1 MVSKLN
7 FKIIKSIL
15 ISILFIVTS
24 CSKKQEVTLFYPE
37 FSNISTTVDTF
48 YGMKVPDPYRNLENL
63 NDSTVIEWFHHQN
76 NLTSEYLNKI
86 KGRKQFLTQALQIS
100 NKEKTTKEQLSIN
113 KNGVFFY
120 LKTDPSKNSN
130 TLYMKESEDA
140 DEIPLY
146 SSASFGENYLINYY
160 TFNSNSTKAVI
171 SLSKKGEDASILS
184 IYDATTQKISDHTIT
199 NASPSLV
206 GDITWLPDN
215 HRFIY
220 LEIPHFDYQDKSY
233 LTHTQSMLYDTNSKN
248 TRGTVIFG
256 TQKNTALDINKEDFP
271 FVQIN
276 QDTKKYIIG
285 SIDKGFGYKDVYIES
300 IANVSN
306 PNWKLLFTKDQK
318 ITRFRIAGD
327 QLIYLTSIN
336 GSNFSIC
343 ATSLLNP
350 NFESPDV
357 LVKEKK
363 DEVIRTYEVVNDA
376 LYYTTV
382 KNGVHASFYKYKKGE
397 EKKIALP
404 YTSGSSNLSL
414 QNNELYISIIGWTK
428 PFTLYKYDT
437 VEETF
442 EYAML
447 DKLSFPNFENFI
459 VKEIEVPTKDGIHIP
474 VSIIHSENITLDGTN
489 PTIMLSYGAYGASM
503 TPFFYTPF
511 MLWVEQGGIWVIPH
525 VRGGGEKGDAW
536 YKAGYKT
543 TKPNT
548 WNDVITTAEYL
559 IENNYTSPDYLVNM
573 GSSAGG
579 IAAGR
584 SLTERPDLFKVG
596 ILDVPSLNLVR
607 SEEQPYGLN
616 SIKEFGTVK
625 DSIEFFA
632 LYEMDSYHHIKEG
645 VAYPAIIVNTGMKD
659 GLVTPWDPAKF
670 VARIQQATTSNNPIL
685 FTVDFNAGHSG
696 DGTMQKYYDDITKLL
711 SFAFWQTGHPDYQ
724 LE

>member
-1 MVSKLN
+1 MDNKLN
-7 FKIIKSIL
+7 FKITKSIV
-15 ISILFIVTS
+15 ICILFIVTS
-24 CSKKQEVTLFYPE
+24 CSKKQEVALFYPE
-37 FSNISTTVDTF
+37 FSNISTTIDTF

-63 NDSTVIEWFHHQN
+63 NDSTVIKWLHLQN
-76 NLTSEYLNKI
+76 NLASEYLNKI
-86 KGRKQFLTQALQIS
+86 KGRKQFLTHALQIS
-100 NKEKTTKEQLSIN
+100 NKEKVTKEHLHIN
-113 KNGVFFY
+113 KEGVFFY
-120 LKTDPSKNSN
+120 LKIDPSKNSN
-130 TLYMKESEDA
+130 TLYMKESDSPE
-140 DEIPLY
+140 EIPLY
-146 SSASFGENYLINYY
+146 TSALYGDNYLINYY
-160 TFNSNSTKAVI
+160 KFNDNSTKVAI
-171 SLSKKGEDASILS
+171 SLSKKGEDASILV
-184 IYDATTQKISDHTIT
+184 IYDMTTKKTFDQTII
-199 NASPSLV
+199 NVSPSLV

-215 HRFIY
+215 NRFIY

-233 LTHTQSMLYDTNSKN
+233 LTNTQSMLYDTSSMSA
-248 TRGTVIFG
+248 RGKVIFSS
-256 TQKNTALDINKEDFP
+256 QKNTELDIKKEDFP

-276 QDTKKYIIG
+276 QSTKKYILG
-285 SIDKGFGYKDVYIES
+285 SIDKGLGYKEVYIED
-300 IANVSN
+300 IAHVDN

-318 ITRFRIAGD
+318 ITRFRIIGD
-327 QLIYLTSIN
+327 QLIYLTSKN
-336 GSNFSIC
+336 SSNFSIC
-343 ATSLLNP
+343 TTPLSNP
-350 NFESPDV
+350 NFESPKI
-357 LVKEKK
+357 LVKEKE
-363 DEVIRTYEVVNDA
+363 DEVIRTYEIVNND
-376 LYYTTV
+376 LYYTTI
-382 KNGVHASFYKYKKGE
+382 KNGVHASFYSLKQGVE
-397 EKKIALP
+397 TKIKLP
-404 YTSGSSNLSL
+404 YTSGNSDLSL
-414 QNNELYISIIGWTK
+414 LNNELYISIKGWTK
-428 PFTLYKYDT
+428 PYTLYKYNT
-437 VEETF
+437 SHETF
-442 EYAML
+442 EYIML
-447 DKLSFPNFENFI
+447 DKPSFPNFEDFI
-459 VKEIEVPTKDGIHIP
+459 VKEIEVPTKDSVLIP
-474 VSIIHSENITLDGTN
+474 VSIIHSKNIKRNGKN

-543 TKPNT
+543 TKSNT

-616 SIKEFGTVK
+616 SVKEFGTVK
-625 DSIEFFA
+625 DSTEFFA

-645 VAYPAIIVNTGMKD
+645 VAYPSIIVNTGIKD

-685 FTVDFNAGHSG
+685 FTIDFNAGHSG
-696 DGTMQKYYDDITKLL
+696 DGTTQKYYDDITKLL